1 MDKIQKSKTSS
12 EAEQMAELGCVPMPS
27 EALSKMSLNPYDQLF
42 ICRLM
47 TMRDD
52 AAKEEMYNAV
62 AEVVAAQNRMMFK
75 ELGEQTA
82 LIKAIALDVADIKTR
97 LAADE
102 EKLRNV
108 FQRLDDKKKR
118 IDTLESDVKN
128 IKKRLGTVERVV
140 KNHGIK

>member
-12 EAEQMAELGCVPMPS
+12 EAEQMAELGCVPMSS